1 MLGGKQIDVIAKRF
15 NDSIPITAA
24 DFYVNSK
31 VGHLTI
37 PNIYPDLHNYFP
49 PVLDQLLANKPFQE
63 YKNKITSSDL
73 VIVSRCKDKKAALA
87 YYKN

>member
-1 MLGGKQIDVIAKRF
+1 MLGESQTYVIAKKF
-15 NDSIPITAA
+15 NDGVGITAA

-31 VGHLTI
+31 VDHLTI

-49 PVLDQLLANKPFQE
+49 AALDQLLSNKPFQE
-63 YKNKITSSDL
+63 YKNKITSSDVV
-73 VIVSRCKDKKAALA
+73 VITRCENQKAALA